1 MLITQNS
8 KQNSSNSIYARCIKN
23 LPLSLQQYFCWQV
36 ALKRRVIFS
45 VKCFRYI
52 GRAGKKL
59 IGVLRKKKKKERNR
73 RKRKKRNSSA
83 LWSLVLSGHLLCFAW
98 IGQFSVNDPSKRRGK
113 CLAANS
119 EGGKKHAIWI
129 TRLVENKNNS
139 MDWFV
144 YEKYGKYVSA
154 GCERGKRRDTWLA
167 ENTKPYSDWL
177 LDALILLDR
186 LDRYVSDYM
195 SLIQQSFRVIPE
207 FHPLCEA
214 SLRVPPLCLSKPEH
228 ASEL

>member
-1 MLITQNS
+1 M
-8 KQNSSNSIYARCIKN
+8 
-23 LPLSLQQYFCWQV
+23 FQV
-36 ALKRRVIFS
+36 
-45 VKCFRYI
+45 Y
-52 GRAGKKL
+52 RASGKKTYW
-59 IGVLRKKKKKERNR
+59 VFKKKKRKKKERNR
-73 RKRKKRNSSA
+73 RKRKKKLNSSA
-83 LWSLVLSGHLLCFAW
+83 LWSLVSSGHLLCFAW

-113 CLAANS
+113 CLAASS

-129 TRLVENKNNS
+129 TRLVESKKNS
-139 MDWFV
+139 LDWFV

-154 GCERGKRRDTWLA
+154 DCERGKRRDIWLA

-186 LDRYVSDYM
+186 LDQYVSDYM

>member
-1 MLITQNS
+1 M
-8 KQNSSNSIYARCIKN
+8 
-23 LPLSLQQYFCWQV
+23 PLSLQQYFCWQV

-59 IGVLRKKKKKERNR
+59 IGVLRKKKRKREIEEKEK
-73 RKRKKRNSSA
+73 KRKKRNSYA

-98 IGQFSVNDPSKRRGK
+98 IGQFSVNDPFKRRGK

-129 TRLVENKNNS
+129 TRLVESKKNS
-139 MDWFV
+139 LIV
-144 YEKYGKYVSA
+144 HEKYGKYVSA

>member
-1 MLITQNS
+1 M
-8 KQNSSNSIYARCIKN
+8 
-23 LPLSLQQYFCWQV
+23 FQV
-36 ALKRRVIFS
+36 
-45 VKCFRYI
+45 Y
-52 GRAGKKL
+52 RASGKKTYW
-59 IGVLRKKKKKERNR
+59 RFKKKKGKKKERNR
-73 RKRKKRNSSA
+73 RKRKKRKKKEQ
-83 LWSLVLSGHLLCFAW
+83 LCSLIFGIVRSFAVFRLV
-98 IGQFSVNDPSKRRGK
+98 GQFLVNDPSKRRGR
-113 CLAANS
+113 CLTASS
-119 EGGKKHAIWI
+119 ESGKKHAIWI
-129 TRLVENKNNS
+129 TRLVESKKNS
-139 MDWFV
+139 LDWFV

-214 SLRVPPLCLSKPEH
+214 SLRAPPLCLSKPER